1 MKVITN
7 GMDRRKGIKGLNG
20 ATVRYKQIKHG
31 RIRVTHG
38 DLLDRF
44 FVIAEAGTANFCL
57 CAHQITISHIRQA
70 PTACVYSSQSYGAYT
85 CRSHLLKRV
94 IKFRCDE
101 GKKNPRFSLDWYRL
115 KRGFDKRSASEA
127 NRLVI
132 QRRTIRPIRNTHRDS
147 LQNANKRNHVR
158 FFTREHSCNINTKQ
172 K

>member
-1 MKVITN
+1 MVGFMSVMETSVIGFRDSRGRN
-7 GMDRRKGIKGLNG
+7 GEFLSLRPSDHNP
-20 ATVRYKQIKHG
+20 
-31 RIRVTHG
+31 
-38 DLLDRF
+38 
-44 FVIAEAGTANFCL
+44 
-57 CAHQITISHIRQA
+57 HIRQA

-132 QRRTIRPIRNTHRDS
+132 QRRAIRPIRNTHRDS
-147 LQNANKRNHVR
+147 LQHANKRNHVR
-158 FFTREHSCNINTKQ
+158 FFTWKHRSNINTKR